1 MKTYKLVNG
10 PLNYPLI
17 CISMIVLLILGRD
30 TLIANHILGFAES
43 QVLAIVL
50 LGVLGIVFLL
60 NNKSEI
66 RQIITDQ
73 RVGVIIVAAL
83 IYILP
88 LLLKLDFQLMYL
100 SVFLCVV
107 FGVFMSYIISVKNAA
122 KIFVST
128 MCALTLY
135 SVVATYLLKPLTV
148 AGILPVEV
156 ITNSAGMTYYNYG
169 LAFVATIV
177 GYLRNGS
184 LFREPGVFCFFLLL
198 AVYLSNE
205 YVEYKNRKFGRII
218 TTGILSLGVITTFS
232 TAGMIELVLLL
243 GVILAKDRVYRHKS
257 FWIATAVA
265 TTAALALIIY
275 IVVEKGSLYW
285 ELYSMCIKLFQP
297 NHSLSAR
304 LASIVG
310 NLKMIMKHFFVGDTV
325 VNVMY
330 SLGDNTASTL
340 ILFAMCG
347 VLGGLVNVLLWL
359 VLLWRSKQGLLISI
373 CLTIVMFMTFNTQN
387 LTTNLFFWLFPTM
400 AFCQWLCECPFN
412 IGKRFSYIKKQLR
425 LKKENDHENSGN

>member
-1 MKTYKLVNG
+1 
-10 PLNYPLI
+10 
-17 CISMIVLLILGRD
+17 
-30 TLIANHILGFAES
+30 
-43 QVLAIVL
+43 
-50 LGVLGIVFLL
+50 
-60 NNKSEI
+60 
-66 RQIITDQ
+66 
-73 RVGVIIVAAL
+73 
-83 IYILP
+83 
-88 LLLKLDFQLMYL
+88 
-100 SVFLCVV
+100 
-107 FGVFMSYIISVKNAA
+107 
-122 KIFVST
+122 
-128 MCALTLY
+128 
-135 SVVATYLLKPLTV
+135 
-148 AGILPVEV
+148 
-156 ITNSAGMTYYNYG
+156 
-169 LAFVATIV
+169 
-177 GYLRNGS
+177 
-184 LFREPGVFCFFLLL
+184 
-198 AVYLSNE
+198 
-205 YVEYKNRKFGRII
+205 
-218 TTGILSLGVITTFS
+218 
-232 TAGMIELVLLL
+232 
-243 GVILAKDRVYRHKS
+243 
-257 FWIATAVA
+257 
-265 TTAALALIIY
+265 
-275 IVVEKGSLYW
+275 
-285 ELYSMCIKLFQP
+285 MCIKLFQP